1 MLLTQEADEVCMDY
15 IVYRKETCKIIEKE
29 DGYYRLVPVNDTS
42 IKYKVPVDSNFLKK
56 VITKEEIDRLLLEIP
71 EINTIDLGE
80 KQIEQEYKELMKSG
94 THEDLVK
101 IIKTSYL
108 RNQIRILNNKR
119 ISEIDDEYFRRAEK
133 YLYEEIGIVLN
144 LSFENTKEYIIN
156 KLKKAN

>member
-1 MLLTQEADEVCMDY
+1 MDY

-119 ISEIDDEYFRRAEK
+119 ISEIDDEYYRRAEK

>member
-1 MLLTQEADEVCMDY
+1 MDY

-29 DGYYRLVPVNDTS
+29 DGYYKLVPVNDTS

-71 EINTIDLGE
+71 EINTINLGE

-101 IIKTSYL
+101 
-108 RNQIRILNNKR
+108 

>member
-1 MLLTQEADEVCMDY
+1 MDY

-42 IKYKVPVDSNFLKK
+42 IKYKVPVNSNFLKK

-80 KQIEQEYKELMKSG
+80 KQIEQEYKELMKSR

>member
-1 MLLTQEADEVCMDY
+1 MDY

-94 THEDLVK
+94 TYEDLVK

>member
-1 MLLTQEADEVCMDY
+1 MDY

-29 DGYYRLVPVNDTS
+29 DRYYRLVPVNDTS

>member
-1 MLLTQEADEVCMDY
+1 MDY

-42 IKYKVPVDSNFLKK
+42 IKYKVPIDSNFLKK
-56 VITKEEIDRLLLEIP
+56 IITKEEIDRLLLEIP

-133 YLYEEIGIVLN
+133 YLYEEIGTVLN

>member
-1 MLLTQEADEVCMDY
+1 MSASAAKSIEDQAGY
-15 IVYRKETCKIIEKE
+15 IKNKGLDDQYYKTLIIE
-29 DGYYRLVPVNDTS
+29 Y
-42 IKYKVPVDSNFLKK
+42 LKQY
-56 VITKEEIDRLLLEIP
+56 TKANRKEIDRLLLEIP

-144 LSFENTKEYIIN
+144 LSFEDTKEYIIN

>member
-1 MLLTQEADEVCMDY
+1 MNY

>member
-1 MLLTQEADEVCMDY
+1 MDY

-94 THEDLVK
+94 THENLVK

>member
-1 MLLTQEADEVCMDY
+1 MDY

-71 EINTIDLGE
+71 EINTINLGE

>member
-1 MLLTQEADEVCMDY
+1 MDY

-80 KQIEQEYKELMKSG
+80 KQIEQEYKDLMKSG

-119 ISEIDDEYFRRAEK
+119 ISEIDDEYFKRAEK

>member
-1 MLLTQEADEVCMDY
+1 MDY

-29 DGYYRLVPVNDTS
+29 EGYYKLVPVNDTS

-133 YLYEEIGIVLN
+133 YLYEDIGIVLN

>member
-1 MLLTQEADEVCMDY
+1 MDY
-15 IVYRKETCKIIEKE
+15 IVYRKETCKIIGKE
-29 DGYYRLVPVNDTS
+29 DRYYKLVPINDTS
-42 IKYKVPVDSNFLKK
+42 IKYKVTVNSNLLKK

-71 EINTIDLGE
+71 EINIIDLGE

-119 ISEIDDEYFRRAEK
+119 ISEIDDEYFKRAEK

-144 LSFENTKEYIIN
+144 LSFEDTKKYIIN

>member
-1 MLLTQEADEVCMDY
+1 MDY
-15 IVYRKETCKIIEKE
+15 IVYRKETCKIIGKE
-29 DGYYRLVPVNDTS
+29 DRYYKLVPINDTS
-42 IKYKVPVDSNFLKK
+42 IKYKVPVNSNLLKK

-71 EINTIDLGE
+71 EINIIDLGE

-108 RNQIRILNNKR
+108 RNLNNKR
-119 ISEIDDEYFRRAEK
+119 ISEIDDEYFKRAEK

-144 LSFENTKEYIIN
+144 LSFEDTKKYIIN

>member
-1 MLLTQEADEVCMDY
+1 MDY

-42 IKYKVPVDSNFLKK
+42 IKYKVLVDSNFLKK

-80 KQIEQEYKELMKSG
+80 KQIEQEYKDLMKSG

>member
-1 MLLTQEADEVCMDY
+1 MDY
-15 IVYRKETCKIIEKE
+15 IVYRKETCKIIGKE
-29 DGYYRLVPVNDTS
+29 DGYYKLVPINDTS

-108 RNQIRILNNKR
+108 RNQIRILNNKG
-119 ISEIDDEYFRRAEK
+119 ISEIDDEYFKRAEK

-144 LSFENTKEYIIN
+144 LSFEDTKKYIIN

>member
-1 MLLTQEADEVCMDY
+1 MDY

-29 DGYYRLVPVNDTS
+29 DGYYKLVPVNDTS

-108 RNQIRILNNKR
+108 RNQIRIINNKR

>member
-1 MLLTQEADEVCMDY
+1 MDY

-119 ISEIDDEYFRRAEK
+119 ISEIDDEYFKRAEK

-144 LSFENTKEYIIN
+144 LSFEDTKEYIIN

>member
-1 MLLTQEADEVCMDY
+1 MDY

-71 EINTIDLGE
+71 EINTINLGE

-119 ISEIDDEYFRRAEK
+119 ISEIDDEYFKRAEK

>member
-1 MLLTQEADEVCMDY
+1 MDY

-42 IKYKVPVDSNFLKK
+42 IKYKVPVNSNFLKK

-119 ISEIDDEYFRRAEK
+119 ISEIDDEYFKRAEK
-133 YLYEEIGIVLN
+133 YLYEEIGVVLN

>member
-1 MLLTQEADEVCMDY
+1 MDY

-80 KQIEQEYKELMKSG
+80 KQIEQEYKDLMKSG

-133 YLYEEIGIVLN
+133 YLYEEIGVVLN

>member
-1 MLLTQEADEVCMDY
+1 MDY

-56 VITKEEIDRLLLEIP
+56 VITKEEIDRLLEIP

-80 KQIEQEYKELMKSG
+80 KQIEQEYKDLMKSG

-144 LSFENTKEYIIN
+144 LSFEDTKKYIIN

>member
-1 MLLTQEADEVCMDY
+1 MDY

-29 DGYYRLVPVNDTS
+29 DGYYTLVPVNDTS

-144 LSFENTKEYIIN
+144 LSFEDTKKYIIN

>member
-1 MLLTQEADEVCMDY
+1 MDY
-15 IVYRKETCKIIEKE
+15 IVYRKETCKIIGKE
-29 DGYYRLVPVNDTS
+29 DGYYKLVPVNDTS
-42 IKYKVPVDSNFLKK
+42 IKYKVPVNSNLLKK

-119 ISEIDDEYFRRAEK
+119 ISEIDDEYFKRAEK

-144 LSFENTKEYIIN
+144 LSFEDTKKYIIN
-156 KLKKAN
+156 KLKKVN

>member
-1 MLLTQEADEVCMDY
+1 MDY

-108 RNQIRILNNKR
+108 RNQIRILNNKG

-133 YLYEEIGIVLN
+133 YLYEEIGIVFN

>member
-1 MLLTQEADEVCMDY
+1 MAY

>member
-1 MLLTQEADEVCMDY
+1 MDY

-119 ISEIDDEYFRRAEK
+119 ISEINDEYFRRAEK

-144 LSFENTKEYIIN
+144 LSFENTKKYIIN

>member
-1 MLLTQEADEVCMDY
+1 MDY

-29 DGYYRLVPVNDTS
+29 DGYYKLVPVNDTS

-80 KQIEQEYKELMKSG
+80 KQIEQEYKDLMKSG

>member
-1 MLLTQEADEVCMDY
+1 MDY

-144 LSFENTKEYIIN
+144 LSFENTKEYITN

>member
-1 MLLTQEADEVCMDY
+1 MDY
-15 IVYRKETCKIIEKE
+15 IVYRKETCKIIGKE
-29 DGYYRLVPVNDTS
+29 DGYYKLVPINDTS
-42 IKYKVPVDSNFLKK
+42 IKYKVPVKSNFLKK

>member
-1 MLLTQEADEVCMDY
+1 MDY

-29 DGYYRLVPVNDTS
+29 EGYYKLVPVNDTS

>member
-1 MLLTQEADEVCMDY
+1 MDY

-42 IKYKVPVDSNFLKK
+42 IKYKVPVNSNFLKK

-144 LSFENTKEYIIN
+144 LSFENTKKYIIN

>member
-1 MLLTQEADEVCMDY
+1 MDY
-15 IVYRKETCKIIEKE
+15 IVYRKETCKIIGKE
-29 DGYYRLVPVNDTS
+29 DRYYKLVPINDTS
-42 IKYKVPVDSNFLKK
+42 IKYKVPVNSNLLKK

-71 EINTIDLGE
+71 EINIIDLGE

-108 RNQIRILNNKR
+108 RILNNKR
-119 ISEIDDEYFRRAEK
+119 ISEIDDEYFKRAEK

-144 LSFENTKEYIIN
+144 LSFEDTKKYIIN

>member
-1 MLLTQEADEVCMDY
+1 MDY

-56 VITKEEIDRLLLEIP
+56 EITKEEIDRLLLEIP

>member
-1 MLLTQEADEVCMDY
+1 MDY

-80 KQIEQEYKELMKSG
+80 KQIEQEYKDLMKSG

-144 LSFENTKEYIIN
+144 LSFENTKKYIIN

>member
-1 MLLTQEADEVCMDY
+1 MDY
-15 IVYRKETCKIIEKE
+15 IVYRKETCKIIGKE

-42 IKYKVPVDSNFLKK
+42 IKYKVPVNSNFLKK

-119 ISEIDDEYFRRAEK
+119 ISEIDDEYFKRAEK
-133 YLYEEIGIVLN
+133 YLYEEIGVVLN

>member
-1 MLLTQEADEVCMDY
+1 MDY
-15 IVYRKETCKIIEKE
+15 IVYRKETCKIIGKE
-29 DGYYRLVPVNDTS
+29 DGYYKLVPVNDTS

-119 ISEIDDEYFRRAEK
+119 ISEIDDEYFKRAEK

>member
-1 MLLTQEADEVCMDY
+1 MDY
-15 IVYRKETCKIIEKE
+15 IVYRKETCKIIGKE
-29 DGYYRLVPVNDTS
+29 DGYYKLVPVNDTS

-144 LSFENTKEYIIN
+144 LSFENTKKYIIN

>member
-1 MLLTQEADEVCMDY
+1 MDY

-29 DGYYRLVPVNDTS
+29 DGYYTLVPVNDTS

-80 KQIEQEYKELMKSG
+80 KQIEQEYKDLMKSG

-144 LSFENTKEYIIN
+144 LSFEDTKKYIIN